1 MLEAV
6 ITGVVAIMVCTIN
19 NYYQHKAVKQQHDR
33 TIGLIEYRLEQLH
46 KKVEAHNNLVERMYE
61 IETKAEV
68 YEEKIK
74 VVNHR
79 IEDLEN
85 GGRGNEEN

>member
-1 MLEAV
+1 MLEAI
-6 ITGVVAIMVCTIN
+6 ITGTVAIMVCMIN
-19 NYYQHKAVKQQHDR
+19 NYYQHKAVKQQHDK
-33 TIGLIEYRLEQLH
+33 TIGLIEYRLEQLQ

-85 GGRGNEEN
+85 GGKGNED